1 MARRTR
7 LEFYGSRRFAR
18 LLKKIERR
26 IDKRALGGHTQLACK
41 VHSLVSPMT
50 GWQLRL
56 LAGELRRRG
65 FEVSVFPF
73 PGILRDKEWL
83 AIDWADR
90 RNARGKR
97 APKKEKK

>member
-65 FEVSVFPF
+65 FEVSVFPH
-73 PGILRDKEWL
+73 WL
-83 AIDWADR
+83 AIDWADWLAIDWTDR